1 MKTEVIEIYRE
12 NTRIIA
18 EICNRVIDSNVL
30 NFWVNVWLVVQ
41 TFWIT
46 NKTFWLTQDQYELFV
61 DFDKYIQDTGS
72 TKDYPHLFV
81 NCGESLPRARESAE
95 DGGELATV
103 AANELSAEPINL
115 DTDPFTETFS
125 TGFASPRADELLAQQ
140 ITENAKHRATSIL
153 MAESAIANHYL
164 QNPDLLDPEF
174 RAQINSISIPK
185 IDPKGLAASLIRGV
199 KMNIGAA

>member
-1 MKTEVIEIYRE
+1 MTDFVVKTSDLDAEFKISK
-12 NTRIIA
+12 NTRVTRLA
-18 EICNRVIDSNVL
+18 MVGLHPDRLHKEGKSY
-30 NFWVNVWLVVQ
+30 
-41 TFWIT
+41 
-46 NKTFWLTQDQYELFV
+46 WLTQDQYDLFV

-72 TKDYPHLFV
+72 TKDYPHLFI
-81 NCGESLPRARESAE
+81 NSAESLPRSRESAQE
-95 DGGELATV
+95 GGELATV

>member
-1 MKTEVIEIYRE
+1 MTDFVVKTSDLDAEFKISK
-12 NTRIIA
+12 NTRVTRLA
-18 EICNRVIDSNVL
+18 MVGLHPDRLHKEGKSY
-30 NFWVNVWLVVQ
+30 
-41 TFWIT
+41 
-46 NKTFWLTQDQYELFV
+46 WLTQDQYELFV

-81 NCGESLPRARESAE
+81 NCGESLTRARESAE

>member
-1 MKTEVIEIYRE
+1 MSDFVVKTSDLDAEFKISK
-12 NTRIIA
+12 NTRVTRLA
-18 EICNRVIDSNVL
+18 MVGLHPDRLHKEGKSY
-30 NFWVNVWLVVQ
+30 
-41 TFWIT
+41 
-46 NKTFWLTQDQYELFV
+46 WLTQDQYELFV

-81 NCGESLPRARESAE
+81 NCAESLPRARESAK